1 MWTEGAVSRKQ
12 SHITDSWELICGSHV
27 GMCSQQPYIMAAQLC
42 ILRHVL
48 KGLHHDTYI
57 ICIKLVNQN
66 VDLSNKCIES
76 TCKSN
81 LVNYIYV
88 ILQL

>member
-1 MWTEGAVSRKQ
+1 
-12 SHITDSWELICGSHV
+12 
-27 GMCSQQPYIMAAQLC
+27 MAAQLC
-42 ILRHVL
+42 ILHHVL
-48 KGLHHDTYI
+48 KVLHHDAYI
-57 ICIKLVNQN
+57 ICIILVNQN

-81 LVNYIYV
+81 LDHYIYV